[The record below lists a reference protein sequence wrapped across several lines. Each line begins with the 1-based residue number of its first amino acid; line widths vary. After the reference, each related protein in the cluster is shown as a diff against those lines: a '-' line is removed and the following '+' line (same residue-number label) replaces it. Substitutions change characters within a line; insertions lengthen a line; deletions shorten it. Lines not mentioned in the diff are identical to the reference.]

1 MPEITSK
8 RRGEQIRKVFEILLA
23 NENGLPA
30 KEVLDRVEKS
40 LTLTDFEKGAFP
52 KTPKVRRFEKLVR
65 FATIAP
71 VKAGWLVKEKG
82 RWTITE
88 AGKKAFQEFPDP
100 EKLDREAGRL
110 YREWRRR
117 EPLEVAEGE
126 AEELQTQDAVITLEE
141 AEEMAWSEVQRHFER
156 MPPYD
161 LQKLV
166 AGLLG
171 AMGYHVAWIA
181 PPGRDKGIDIIAY
194 DDPLGSRPP
203 RIKVQVRRR
212 VDRENVGGLRAFL
225 AVLGDEDVGIFV
237 CTGGFTKDAED
248 EARTQESRKVTL
260 LDLENLFD
268 LWVQYY
274 KKIEEEFKKLLPLQ
288 PVYYLAPPE

>member
-8 RRGEQIRKVFEILLA
+8 RRGEHLRKVFAVLLA

-40 LTLTDFEKGAFP
+40 LILTDFEKSTFP
-52 KTPKVRRFEKLVR
+52 KTKLRRFEKLIR
-65 FATIAP
+65 FGTIAS
-71 VKAGWLVKEKG
+71 VKAGWLIKEKG

-88 AGKKAFQEFPDP
+88 AGKKAYKDFPDP
-100 EKLDREAGRL
+100 EKLDHEAGRL
-110 YREWRRR
+110 YREWRRK
-117 EPLEVAEGE
+117 EPPEVAEAE
-126 AEELQTQDAVITLEE
+126 AEELQTQDAAITLEE
-141 AEEMAWSEVQRHFER
+141 AEEMAWTEIQQHFER

-161 LQKLV
+161 LQRLV

-181 PPGRDKGIDIIAY
+181 PPGPDKGTDIVAY
-194 DDPLGSRPP
+194 NDPLGSRPP
-203 RIKVQVRRR
+203 RIKVQVRRHADR
-212 VDRENVGGLRAFL
+212 VNVGGLRAFL

-260 LDLENLFD
+260 LDLEKLFD

-274 KKIEEEFKKLLPLQ
+274 KKVEEEFKKLLPLQ
-288 PVYYLAPPE
+288 PVHYLAPPE

>member
-8 RRGEQIRKVFEILLA
+8 RRGEHLRKVFAVLLA

-40 LTLTDFEKGAFP
+40 LTLTDFEKSTFP
-52 KTPKVRRFEKLVR
+52 KTKLRRFEKLIR
-65 FATIAP
+65 FGTIAS

-88 AGKKAFQEFPDP
+88 AGKKAYKDFPDP
-100 EKLDREAGRL
+100 EKLDHEAGRL
-110 YREWRRR
+110 YREWRRK
-117 EPLEVAEGE
+117 EPPEVAEAE
-126 AEELQTQDAVITLEE
+126 AEELQTQDAAITLEE
-141 AEEMAWSEVQRHFER
+141 AEEMAWTEIQQHFER

-161 LQKLV
+161 LQRLV

-181 PPGRDKGIDIIAY
+181 PPGPDKGTDIVAY
-194 DDPLGSRPP
+194 NDPLGSRPP
-203 RIKVQVRRR
+203 RIKVQVRRHADR
-212 VDRENVGGLRAFL
+212 VNVGGLRAFL

-260 LDLENLFD
+260 LDLEKLFD

>member
-8 RRGEQIRKVFEILLA
+8 RRGEHLRKVFAVLLA

-30 KEVLDRVEKS
+30 NEVLDRVEKS
-40 LTLTDFEKGAFP
+40 LILTDFEKSTFP
-52 KTPKVRRFEKLVR
+52 KTKLRRFEKLIR
-65 FATIAP
+65 FGTIAS
-71 VKAGWLVKEKG
+71 VKAGWLIKEKG

-88 AGKKAFQEFPDP
+88 AGKKAYKDFPDP
-100 EKLDREAGRL
+100 EKLDHEAGRL
-110 YREWRRR
+110 YREWRRK
-117 EPLEVAEGE
+117 EPPEVAEAE
-126 AEELQTQDAVITLEE
+126 TEELQTQDAAITLEE
-141 AEEMAWSEVQRHFER
+141 AEEMAWTEIQQHFER

-161 LQKLV
+161 LQRLV

-181 PPGRDKGIDIIAY
+181 PPGPDKGTDIVAY
-194 DDPLGSRPP
+194 NDPLGSRPP
-203 RIKVQVRRR
+203 RIKVQVRRHADR
-212 VDRENVGGLRAFL
+212 VNVGGLRAFL

-260 LDLENLFD
+260 LDLEKLFD

-274 KKIEEEFKKLLPLQ
+274 KKVEEEFKKLLPLQ
-288 PVYYLAPPE
+288 PVHYLAPPE